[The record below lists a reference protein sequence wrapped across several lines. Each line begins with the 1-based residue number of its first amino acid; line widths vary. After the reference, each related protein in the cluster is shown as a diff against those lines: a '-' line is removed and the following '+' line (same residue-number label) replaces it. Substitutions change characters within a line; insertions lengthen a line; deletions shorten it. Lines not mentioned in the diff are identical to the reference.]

1 MGKEHYEDTMKSY
14 YVIFLLITQCASL
27 LQGECKQ
34 PKEFWQDRQRGWFYK
49 DFCEPVKETNATK
62 PIEQSKS
69 EPAKLK
75 HLAKQ
80 VSIPWNKL
88 DDMHPDDLKALNDEA
103 TNIAFMYPTKE
114 NLKSFRMYQKWYTDK
129 ADRFAKLAGYER
141 RSDPELASWAA
152 EVPTSGLARGEEI
165 SAGLKEKVQIISSFA
180 NIAGIVVVTQRGCGF
195 CERQMPLLERLRQET
210 GMSYKE
216 LDKDNRPV
224 VAAKLGVATTPDIF
238 LVVTRNGQPKW
249 QRIGSGLL
257 TLSELKQS
265 VLFGLY
271 ALGELK
277 DDKSLYR

>member
-1 MGKEHYEDTMKSY
+1 MKQY
-14 YVIFLLITQCASL
+14 YTFFLLMAIFAAL

-34 PKEFWQDRQRGWFYK
+34 PKQFWQDRERGWFYK
-49 DFCEPVKETNATK
+49 DYCEPVQDANTTK
-62 PIEQSKS
+62 PANQSKS
-69 EPAKLK
+69 EPTKLK
-75 HLAKQ
+75 HLSKQ

-152 EVPTSGLARGEEI
+152 EVPTSGIARGVEI
-165 SAGLKEKVQIISSFA
+165 SEGLREKAQIINSFA
-180 NIAGIVVVTQRGCGF
+180 NVAGIVVVTQQGCGY
-195 CERQMPLLERLRQET
+195 CERQMPLLEKLKQET

-216 LDKDNRPV
+216 VDKDNRPM

-257 TLSELKQS
+257 TFNELKQA

>member
-1 MGKEHYEDTMKSY
+1 MKRSY
-14 YVIFLLITQCASL
+14 TFFLLAAVFASL

-34 PKEFWQDRQRGWFYK
+34 PKQFWQDRQRGWFYK
-49 DFCEPVKETNATK
+49 DYCEPIKDENTTK
-62 PIEQSKS
+62 TPEQPKS
-69 EPAKLK
+69 ETKKLK
-75 HLAKQ
+75 SLPKQ

-88 DDMHPDDLKALNDEA
+88 NDMHPDDLKALNDEA

-129 ADRFAKLAGYER
+129 ADQFAKLAGYER

-152 EVPTSGLARGEEI
+152 EVPTSGIARGEEI
-165 SAGLKEKVQIISSFA
+165 SEGLREKVQIISSFS

-195 CERQMPLLERLRQET
+195 CERQMPLLEKLKQET

-216 LDKDNRPV
+216 LDKDNRPM

-238 LVVTRNGQPKW
+238 LIVTRNGQPKW

-257 TLSELKQS
+257 TYNELKQA

-277 DDKSLYR
+277 NDKSLYR